1 MTEATAGPAGADL
14 RSVRDYR
21 ERARELLA
29 GHLFDNMF
37 GTGADAIGLTNASN
51 RSALESIG
59 FRPRVLV
66 DVSRRNLATTVL
78 GQPVSMPIMLAP
90 IGDARRVHPD
100 GELATVRA
108 ANAAGVTMILSMV
121 SSVSASEIVAEAAG
135 PVWAQFYVLR
145 DRDATRRL
153 VEHLTEVGAR
163 ALVVTID
170 NPGIISKDVNVGR
183 PAQSWGTLTQLGI
196 TETLAV
202 RRSMLENIDPAVTWA
217 DIDWLRS
224 LTALPIVL
232 KGVRTPEDAA
242 LAREHGAAG
251 IVVSNHGG
259 HALPDRTGTVVRLP
273 EMVDAAG
280 EMEVYLDGGIREGAD
295 VLKALAL
302 GARAVLV
309 GRAQYWGLT
318 VAGEAG
324 LTDVLGILRREL
336 DATMMFCGA
345 VDVERVDRR
354 LVTLAVADRRADGG
368 ARA

>member
-1 MTEATAGPAGADL
+1 VSAPTDKATAAPDTADL

-21 ERARELLA
+21 ERARGVLVQ
-29 GHLFDNMF
+29 HLFDNMF
-37 GTGADAIGLTNASN
+37 GTDGDAIGQTNGSN
-51 RSALESIG
+51 RAAFEALG

-66 DVSRRNLATTVL
+66 DVSTRSLATTVL
-78 GQPVSMPIMLAP
+78 GQPVAAPIMLAP

-108 ANAAGVTMILSMV
+108 ANAAGVVMVLSMV
-121 SSVSASEIVAEAAG
+121 SSISATEIVAAAEG

-153 VEHLTEVGAR
+153 VEHLAEVGCS

-183 PAQSWGTLTQLGI
+183 PPQSWGTLTELGI

-202 RRSMLENIDPAVTWA
+202 RRSMLENIDPSLTWK

-232 KGVRTPEDAA
+232 KGIRTPEDAA
-242 LAREHGAAG
+242 LCREHGVSG
-251 IVVSNHGG
+251 LVVSNHGG
-259 HALPDRTGTVVRLP
+259 HALPDQTGTLARLA
-273 EMVDAAG
+273 EIVDAAG
-280 EMEVYLDGGIREGAD
+280 GLEVYLDGGIREGAD

-324 LTDVLGILRREL
+324 LTNVLGILRREL
-336 DATMMFCGA
+336 DATMMFCGV
-345 VDVERVDRR
+345 VDVERVDRS
-354 LVTLAVADRRADGG
+354 LVTLGRY
-368 ARA
+368 

>member
-1 MTEATAGPAGADL
+1 MSETSIEAPRLALHSIAE
-14 RSVRDYR
+14 YR
-21 ERARELLA
+21 ERAREILPD
-29 GHLFDNMF
+29 HLFENMF
-37 GTGADAIGLTNASN
+37 GTDRDAIGQTNASN
-51 RSALESIG
+51 RSAFEAIG

-66 DVSRRNLATTVL
+66 DVSARSLATTVL
-78 GQPVSMPIMLAP
+78 GQPLEMPIMLGP

-100 GELATVRA
+100 GELASVGA
-108 ANAAGVTMILSMV
+108 ANAAGVTMVLSMV
-121 SSVSASEIVAEAAG
+121 SSSPVTEIASLAQR
-135 PVWAQFYVLR
+135 PLWSQFYVLK

-153 VEHLTEVGAR
+153 VEHVAEVGCG

-183 PAQSWGTLTQLGI
+183 PPQNWGTLTELGI

-202 RRSMLENIDPAVTWA
+202 RRSMLENIDPTVSWK

-224 LTALPIVL
+224 LTSLPIVL
-232 KGVRTPEDAA
+232 KGIRTAEDAA
-242 LAREHGAAG
+242 LCREHGVAG
-251 IVVSNHGG
+251 LVLSNHGG
-259 HALPDRTGTVVRLP
+259 HALPDATGTITRLP
-273 EMVDAAG
+273 EIVEAAG
-280 EMEVYLDGGIREGAD
+280 GLEVYLDGGIREGAD

-336 DATMMFCGA
+336 EATMMFCGVA
-345 VDVERVDRR
+345 DVAQVDRR
-354 LVTLAVADRRADGG
+354 LVTLGLYG
-368 ARA
+368 T